1 MVRLACRCMGLSS
14 RRIAELVR
22 DRGLGDLTSLA
33 LEAGAGA
40 GCGTC
45 KPELEE
51 ILADLAGQPVPESVR
66 RANRAKNSAESL
78 RRVETA
84 LFGSIAA
91 RLPPP
96 TQVELISVD
105 GLRVELHLSRNDLP
119 ELRALIAERLQKLV
133 CNELEVVFA

>member
-1 MVRLACRCMGLSS
+1 MARLVCRCMGFSS

-22 DRGLGDLTSLA
+22 DRGLADLTSLA

-45 KPELEE
+45 RPELEE
-51 ILADLAGQPVPESVR
+51 ILADLAGEPVPETVR
-66 RANRAKNSAESL
+66 RANRALNASEAL

-84 LFGSIAA
+84 LLGIAG

-96 TQVELISVD
+96 TEVELLSVD
-105 GLRVELHLSRNDLP
+105 GLRVELRLPRNDLP
-119 ELRALIAERLQKLV
+119 ELRALIKERLCKLV
-133 CNELEVVFA
+133 CPELEVVFS

>member
-1 MVRLACRCMGLSS
+1 MGLSS